1 MCFLKDGDFLF
12 KKRRF
17 LAQNTKKVDCAAQIK
32 LREVIL
38 FPDYK
43 VERSYLLLNRAQ
55 RPYKINGVN

>member
-17 LAQNTKKVDCAAQIK
+17 LAQNTKKVDCAAQI
-32 LREVIL
+32 REVIL
-38 FPDYK
+38 FPDFK
-43 VERSYLLLNRAQ
+43 VERSYFLLNRAQ